1 MREAFLF
8 MACIGFVGTFLS
20 CNQIAD
26 EETTDT
32 PFLWS
37 SKDTVIV
44 WSTDADQ
51 STRKRLFVPED
62 SINIAE
68 PILNGINELWPEAG
82 IFLKGQK
89 NDTLLVGLQNENWL
103 TNEIGNEGAE
113 SFLSFAAMNLL
124 ELKGINHIYFDLT
137 PGVHAGAET
146 WEDRDFADWK
156 TGK

>member
-1 MREAFLF
+1 MRLAVFFILISLF
-8 MACIGFVGTFLS
+8 VVACS
-20 CNQIAD
+20 SND
-26 EETTDT
+26 EGAEYKERPLWSRTDT
-32 PFLWS
+32 IILWS
-37 SKDTVIV
+37 S
-44 WSTDADQ
+44 DAEL
-51 STRKRLFVPED
+51 SIRKRLFVPED

-146 WEDRDFADWK
+146 WEDTDFADWK